1 MKKLSLFIGLL
12 LITSF
17 QLTHAQD
24 IFKKH
29 GFDKKP
35 LTLSDGHYNEFFSNE
50 EVVRIGTVLLNTK
63 TNKVVAFV
71 EEDTSKT
78 TYLAEFSSRWLSVDP
93 LARKYPQ
100 LSPYVYV
107 ANNPIIFID
116 PDGKEIKYIVRDNN
130 GSATQVLTYRNG
142 NFLHSDGSRYNF
154 GKESLSANLDKTLAT
169 YRKIESSGDK
179 VLINQLKTLETSKMT
194 HYVEAAMENGT
205 GSSVRSYEDGKTVS
219 EKEAMEKNGI
229 PIGSQAVLDFS
240 KEAKDDFKSS
250 TGIEDNDFTIVTHEM
265 QHQYDLD
272 QGKAADDQ
280 YPNTA
285 KGPSEIRAVNNEN
298 RARKIDNLEKR
309 KTYGGEKIDPKK
321 LQ

>member
-35 LTLSDGHYNEFFSNE
+35 LTLSDGRYNEFFSNE

-116 PDGKEIKYIVRDNN
+116 PDGRKLVFANGATPEFKKQFAAAVKYLNEHSAGGILKSIQDNKAVIFIAEGN
-130 GSATQVLTYRNG
+130 NKSSFSPSKNTINWDPNMGVLTN
-142 NFLHSDGSRYNF
+142 
-154 GKESLSANLDKTLAT
+154 K
-169 YRKIESSGDK
+169 
-179 VLINQLKTLETSKMT
+179 
-194 HYVEAAMENGT
+194 
-205 GSSVRSYEDGKTVS
+205 
-219 EKEAMEKNGI
+219 
-229 PIGSQAVLDFS
+229 
-240 KEAKDDFKSS
+240 
-250 TGIEDNDFTIVTHEM
+250 GIEISPSTVLNHEADHANQELLNPEQKKVDKNTPDSQYGNKEEKRVIEGLEQETAKKPGDIKEGEVTRTDHEGIGYETKSPTTTEWKNEIIVT
-265 QHQYDLD
+265 
-272 QGKAADDQ
+272 
-280 YPNTA
+280 
-285 KGPSEIRAVNNEN
+285 
-298 RARKIDNLEKR
+298 
-309 KTYGGEKIDPKK
+309 PKK
-321 LQ
+321 DEENK